1 MIFGC
6 RIKLSTIKRGG
17 GIMEKNIWKFKKE
30 VSVETANIFTD
41 LELFAVG
48 LMYLNQN
55 EKLETDEFSEVVTRV
70 VMAHWEGIKP
80 ENFNKDE
87 FLEISEFLG
96 VKDNIEEFKKNSNEE
111 AINKAILGNL
121 LVKIYFDFGTHPEY
135 IPAILMAA
143 MKVFKTKG
151 YYTKLKE
158 RVLKDAKEYNITNK
172 NVIYSLIV
180 VAVAEEL
187 LKIIHFFN
195 TLGTSL
201 EFDIDEPKN

>member
-1 MIFGC
+1 
-6 RIKLSTIKRGG
+6 
-17 GIMEKNIWKFKKE
+17 MEKNIWKFKKE